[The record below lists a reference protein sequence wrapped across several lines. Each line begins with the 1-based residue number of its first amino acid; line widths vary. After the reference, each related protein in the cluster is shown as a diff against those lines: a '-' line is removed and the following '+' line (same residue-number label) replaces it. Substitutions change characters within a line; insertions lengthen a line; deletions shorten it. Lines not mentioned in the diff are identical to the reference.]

1 MMRLIRE
8 GLFRL
13 LQKPSQAM
21 FLRALTAFCGVALVA
36 GCASSSQSL
45 VDERP
50 STVPSDVY
58 PASRP
63 TTIPANMPSASS
75 TDFNALWK
83 ACEKS
88 LVARNF
94 RIDRR
99 DYRSGVLTTY
109 PLISK
114 QIFEPWRTDTLGA
127 KAVAESTL
135 ATIRRTVRIEF
146 ALDEAEGTYTA
157 TPFVDIERYTNAGR
171 RITSTA
177 MYRSAYRRTEARG
190 SREADQGLTM
200 PSRYWYSL
208 GNDPTLEAALANSIK
223 SRLK

>member
-1 MMRLIRE
+1 MRLVLSIFFE
-8 GLFRL
+8 M
-13 LQKPSQAM
+13 LQKRTRNSVGSTLAM
-21 FLRALTAFCGVALVA
+21 LCSAAVIT
-36 GCASSSQSL
+36 GCASSSRQL
-45 VDERP
+45 VNAPP
-50 STVPSDVY
+50 STMPSDVY

-63 TTIPANMPSASS
+63 TTIPADMPSASS
-75 TDFNALWK
+75 KDFNALWK

-99 DYRSGVLTTY
+99 DFRAGILTTY

-127 KAVAESTL
+127 SSVLESTL
-135 ATIRRTVRIEF
+135 ATIRRTVRVEF
-146 ALDEAEGTYTA
+146 THDEATDTYIA
-157 TPFVDIERYTNAGR
+157 TPFVTIERYTNAGR

-190 SREADQGLTM
+190 SREADQGLSM

-208 GNDPTLEAALANSIK
+208 GNDPALEAALVKSTA
-223 SRLK
+223 SRLR